1 MPDMKKKSDKN
12 DKIWNVVSFDRESR
26 VQPQPRVS
34 VELVTEEGLC
44 DDILSN
50 ASSDE
55 SELPASPLKQSN
67 TELSFGTLVGR
78 NEDEYD
84 FAIPEKQEEC
94 SAPKTGFS
102 ILRAINNLKTW
113 HVVVLT
119 SSTTLFLTCLVQS
132 FLYNQASELGNETA
146 TVPYFT
152 DHGASYRNVDFVL
165 PFGDSPENTSKFI
178 VDFENRVAI
187 PLLAEV
193 SPWHAAKFQINQKA
207 TLYWKGLK
215 SFCYEHAE
223 ALSERCSEAGSV
235 LKNTLRRPRGLFTG
249 ELSEL
254 ATHFEPLKVSTV
266 ALGERLAQKYRACG
280 AYYRNGFATCGCYVR
295 GKTHKLVNATR
306 SLSAH
311 LKALNPRL
319 RVNLRKALSTSDR
332 IVQKAD
338 IYVLSK
344 WNNTIEMLRFKNKNI
359 AS

>member
-26 VQPQPRVS
+26 VQPQPQVS

-78 NEDEYD
+78 NEDEDD
-84 FAIPEKQEEC
+84 FAAPERQEEC
-94 SAPKTGFS
+94 SAPKTGS
-102 ILRAINNLKTW
+102 SLLRAITTLKTW

-119 SSTTLFLTCLVQS
+119 SSTTLFLTYVVQS
-132 FLYNQASELGNETA
+132 FLYNQATELGNETA

-165 PFGDSPENTSKFI
+165 PFGDISENTSKFI

-187 PLLAEV
+187 PILAEV
-193 SPWHAAKFQINQKA
+193 SPWQATKFQVNQKA
-207 TLYWKGLK
+207 ACYWKGFK
-215 SFCYEHAE
+215 SFCNEHAE
-223 ALSERCSEAGSV
+223 TLSERFSGAGNA
-235 LKNTLRRPRGLFTG
+235 LKNTLRRSGSLFAGRLG
-249 ELSEL
+249 EL
-254 ATHFEPLKVSTV
+254 AANFEPVKASAS
-266 ALGERLAQKYRACG
+266 ALGERLVQNYKDCD
-280 AYYRNGFATCGCYVR
+280 AYYRNNFPMCGRYIR
-295 GKTHKLVNATR
+295 GKAHGLVGNTR
-306 SLSAH
+306 SLPRRLGA
-311 LKALNPRL
+311 LKPTLGA
-319 RVNLRKALSTSDR
+319 NLRKALSTSDR

-338 IYVLSK
+338 LYVLSR
-344 WNNTIEMLRFKNKNI
+344 WNNTIEMLRFKKKNI
-359 AS
+359 IP